1 MTAAES
7 ILTVAVIGCGRIA
20 GGLVPASG
28 TDAQAPTHADAYHR
42 HPSFRMTAC
51 VEPDQS
57 RRHAF
62 MRRWQVARGFADLD
76 ACIAAKVGCQV
87 ASVCAPTA
95 AHAAVLW
102 RLLETPVR
110 AVLCEKPLTDD
121 TGESAR
127 LVDAY
132 RAAEKPL
139 AVAYLRR
146 WNPAMTALKQELENG
161 SWRALRTLT
170 GFYTKG
176 ALNNGSHLVDLIHY
190 LFGPL
195 SLTAVTGRR
204 IDGEAH
210 DPTVDAV
217 LALDGG
223 VPVHLIGADARDYAL
238 FELHIVAERGAVDIE
253 RSGRVVRR
261 RRRVDDPLH
270 GGYRLLD
277 QGEWTEYGHGDP
289 LFRALDNILGALE
302 HGAALASDGTSAL
315 QAQRLCLEM
324 IDQAEILGAPQRSK

>member
-7 ILTVAVIGCGRIA
+7 ILTAAVIGCGRIA
-20 GGLVPASG
+20 GGLAPASA
-28 TDAQAPTHADAYHR
+28 TDPPTHPGAYSR
-42 HPSFRMTAC
+42 HPAYRMAAC
-51 VEPDQS
+51 VEPS
-57 RRHAF
+57 ESHRLAF
-62 MRRWQVARGFADLD
+62 MRRWNVAQGFADLD
-76 ACIAAKVGCQV
+76 GCIAAGVRFDV

-95 AHAAVLW
+95 AHAAILW

-161 SWRALRTLT
+161 SWGALRTLT

-238 FELHIVAERGAVDIE
+238 FELHVVAERGAVDIE

-261 RRRVDDPLH
+261 RRCVDDPLH

-289 LFRALDNILGALE
+289 LFRAVDNIFAALE

-315 QAQRLCLEM
+315 QAQRLCLDM